1 MLEKTDKDGIYKDV
15 KTGAIVNK
23 DINKLN
29 AYKRQKSIMQ
39 NLKKAS
45 ESVDMLKEELAETR
59 NEVSEM
65 RMMIEEIKIL
75 IRMEE

>member
-29 AYKRQKSIMQ
+29 AYKRQKLIMQ
-39 NLKKAS
+39 NLKKSS
-45 ESVDMLKEELAETR
+45 ESVDLLKKELAETK

-65 RMMIEEIKIL
+65 RMMIEEIKTL